1 MMRRRRPSNGFSL
14 IELLI
19 VVAVIAIVAAI
30 AVPNLIQSKKAANE
44 AAAIAH
50 IRTWSSAQEIYLTR
64 YAAYASSEGE
74 LLEAGLVGS
83 QDPERLGYVFSIDNP
98 PGLRTAWWGGAVPL
112 EPGVSGDRYFYI
124 DQTGVIRWSLEGPAG
139 PDSPPLD
146 SGRSQD

>member
-1 MMRRRRPSNGFSL
+1 MERRRLSKGFSL

-19 VVAVIAIVAAI
+19 VVAVIVIIAAI

-74 LLEAGLVGS
+74 LLEAGLVGT
-83 QDPERLGYVFSIDNP
+83 QDPERSGYVFSIDNP
-98 PGLRTAWWGGAVPL
+98 PGLRTAWWGGAAPL

-139 PDSPPLD
+139 PDSSPLD